1 MRVLALGVGALLV
14 LGGSVAV
21 VLADQQRELAV
32 EQARDEVQ
40 RLQSE
45 RDAERAANLTR
56 TERLADLRV
65 AIAAQEDQLAD
76 TTGFLE

>member
-1 MRVLALGVGALLV
+1 MRVLALGLGALLV